1 MRLKR
6 TMSCVLAVAMAAG
19 LTACGGASSD
29 KTESTA
35 VKDTAKDKTE
45 AGAAQSD
52 APLEFTCRLRDGEYS
67 PAEILLYQELE
78 EKTGVKINWTT
89 YADSAWQEKKSLLF
103 ASNQLPEAFFGQEI
117 LTNDDLLKYGTEGM
131 LVPLESYITEENTP
145 NLYKIF
151 RDYPEYKSSITAP
164 DGHIYSLMSFDD
176 GYVTTTNQPLFI
188 NKDWLEI
195 VNMEVPSTTEEF
207 YEVLKA
213 FKEQDANGNG
223 DPNDEIPYSFSKDTN
238 YASDLFGSFG
248 MIDDTNMNN
257 GKTHIAVKDGKVIY
271 TAVGDEYKNAI
282 KYFHKLYSEG
292 LIDQEAFTQDSSVFK
307 AKCKNENRTVGVL
320 QGWRSTAWSTS
331 NEDDSYIPVPP
342 LTGPDGDRCWPEL
355 QNGVNGLGS
364 FAITNVARDPG
375 YIMRWVDQCY
385 EPLFSIESSLA
396 LKVGLHLKEDG
407 AGKYDYAEAPTT
419 ENRAKVVPGGYDRIY
434 NVTKE
439 AAALLKSAPSHM
451 IEKQKLDTYYA
462 DYYYP
467 EYYPRFMFTTEESDR
482 LSTLAT
488 EINSFANEKYA
499 AWMTGGG
506 IEEEWDS
513 YLKQMDTMGL
523 PELVEIYQVALDRY
537 NTNK

>member
-1 MRLKR
+1 MRLNR